1 MVNIIFILNTFFII
15 IFLWFFLWLIIIY
28 ILSIKN
34 SIFYKVPQVSTF
46 SSDFKIMKKYLW
58 KYNIKWKKIIDLWS
72 WSWKTLRFFEREFS
86 MKIIW
91 YEVDFWNF
99 LISKIFNKLL
109 WYNAKIYKKNYLKTK
124 IEKSDFIYLYLFW
137 VLMKDVEIK
146 IWKEAEPWTIVI
158 SNAFKLVKHK
168 PIDILFDKNWKE
180 EVYIYEV

>member
-72 WSWKTLRFFEREFS
+72 WIWKTLRFFEKEFS
-86 MKIIW
+86 MNTIW
-91 YEVDFWNF
+91 YEIDFWNVI
-99 LISKIFNKLL
+99 ISKILNKIL
-109 WYNAKIYKKNYLKTK
+109 WYNAIILNENYLQAKLK
-124 IEKSDFIYLYLFW
+124 KSDFIYIYLFPA
-137 VLMKDVEIK
+137 LMKDVEKK
-146 IWKEAEPWTIVI
+146 IWKETKPWTII
-158 SNAFKLVKHK
+158 FSNAFKIENHK
-168 PIDILFDKNWKE
+168 PIEILLNENWKE
-180 EVYIYEV
+180 EVYIYKV